1 MAEDEREWYE
11 RLLEVQL
18 LANPGIWNQL
28 GKLGITEETELLL
41 GFVFLAP
48 DEAAARELVR
58 FLGEETDYDVEARPH
73 TRSPKGSQGR
83 AGKGR
88 RAQWVVAGVTKPAG
102 LSLET
107 INAWVEWM
115 VAAGVANGPCAF
127 DGWTAQARVE
137 DAPAAD

>member
-1 MAEDEREWYE
+1 
-11 RLLEVQL
+11 VQL

-28 GKLGITEETELLL
+28 LKLGITEETELLL
-41 GFVFLAP
+41 GFVFLAA
-48 DEAAARELVR
+48 DEAAAQQLVD
-58 FLGEETDYDVEARPH
+58 FLGEETDYDVEAR
-73 TRSPKGSQGR
+73 SQ
-83 AGKGR
+83 GKGR
-88 RAQWVVAGVTKPAG
+88 KAEWVVAGVTKPAA

-137 DAPAAD
+137 DAPAPD

>member
-28 GKLGITEETELLL
+28 VTLGITEQTELLL
-41 GFVFLAP
+41 GFVFLAS
-48 DEAAARELVR
+48 DEAAAQRLVG
-58 FLGEETDYDVEARPH
+58 FLGEETDYDVEAR
-73 TRSPKGSQGR
+73 SQ
-83 AGKGR
+83 GKGR
-88 RAQWVVAGVTKPAG
+88 KAEWVVAGVTKPAAV
-102 LSLET
+102 SLET

-137 DAPAAD
+137 DAPAPG

>member
-11 RLLEVQL
+11 RLLELQL

-28 GKLGITEETELLL
+28 VKLGITDETELVL

-48 DEAAARELVR
+48 DEAAAQQLVA
-58 FLGEETDYDVEARPH
+58 FLTEETDYDVEAR
-73 TRSPKGSQGR
+73 SQ
-83 AGKGR
+83 GKGR
-88 RAQWVVAGVTKPAG
+88 KAEWVVAGVTKPAAV
-102 LSLET
+102 SLEM

-115 VAAGVANGPCAF
+115 IAAGVAHGPCAF

-137 DAPAAD
+137 AEPAPD

>member
-1 MAEDEREWYE
+1 MADDEREWYE

-18 LANPGIWNQL
+18 LANPGIWKQL
-28 GKLGITEETELLL
+28 GTLGITEETELVL

-48 DEAAARELVR
+48 DEAAAQQLVG
-58 FLGEETDYDVEARPH
+58 FLEEETDYEVAAR
-73 TRSPKGSQGR
+73 SQ
-83 AGKGR
+83 GKGR
-88 RAQWVVAGVTKPAG
+88 KIDWVVAGVTQPVA
-102 LSLET
+102 LSLDT

-137 DAPAAD
+137 NAPTPD